1 MVQKHRWTLGWLKP
15 EKKTDNK
22 IDQLLDRELGSWLS
36 LPVGPNV
43 LKHIRSENIRV
54 WKLNLRFNLKI

>member
-1 MVQKHRWTLGWLKP
+1 MDSGLAQTR
-15 EKKTDNK
+15 KKTDNK

-43 LKHIRSENIRV
+43 LKHVSESVRD
-54 WKLNLRFNLKI
+54 